1 MAETTG
7 NGEPQEASPAPA
19 QPDPAAHGEP
29 GDSGMED
36 VAALR
41 AEYERLRTENGK
53 LRANA
58 RSVTA
63 EAEKNRTLEERL
75 AFLESQNESYRKRE
89 QESKVATVV
98 SKAAAKAG
106 FRNPEIA
113 WSLIRDAVEVD
124 EDGNVSG
131 LDRALSDLLL
141 REPYLAK
148 PVNPDAGG
156 GPRGRGTT
164 ATEPTTSEL
173 LRAALGR

>member
-1 MAETTG
+1 V
-7 NGEPQEASPAPA
+7 A
-19 QPDPAAHGEP
+19 QGAAV
-29 GDSGMED
+29 DSGENE
-36 VAALR
+36 VATLR
-41 AEYERLRTENGK
+41 AELDRLKGENAKYRARAREQEGITEK
-53 LRANA
+53 A
-58 RSVTA
+58 
-63 EAEKNRTLEERL
+63 RTLEERL
-75 AFLESQNESYRKRE
+75 AFLEAQNESYRKRE

-131 LDRALSDLLL
+131 LDRALADLLL

-164 ATEPTTSEL
+164 ATEPTTTEL